1 MCEGLVKNALATDTL
16 EAWIKRVSRQSQ
28 CDLRLADCYVL
39 SRWRDRL
46 GLLLMKDKDDKAA
59 LQEAIEIVRDG
70 LKDEFTQLRMYHT
83 RTGGAID
90 LSIVCQAIVRASVV
104 DLLA

>member
-1 MCEGLVKNALATDTL
+1 
-16 EAWIKRVSRQSQ
+16 
-28 CDLRLADCYVL
+28 
-39 SRWRDRL
+39 
-46 GLLLMKDKDDKAA
+46 MKDKGDKAA
-59 LQEAIEIVRDG
+59 LQEAINIVRSG

-83 RTGGAID
+83 RTGGDID